1 MENNFSKIKNYI
13 LELGLNISLEKED
26 DQILVI
32 QDENLG
38 IKSLVIGCADPI
50 LIMEQYILDVK
61 NANKEVFQE
70 LLQKNRDI
78 VHGAFV
84 LDETGGKVIFRDTLQ
99 IENLDKNELE
109 GSINSL
115 TMLLSEYGSKL
126 IEFSKN

>member
-38 IKSLVIGCADPI
+38 IKNLVIGCADPI
-50 LIMEQYILDVK
+50 LIMEQHILDVK

>member
-1 MENNFSKIKNYI
+1 MDNNFTKIKNYI
-13 LELGLNISLEKED
+13 LELGFNISLEKEE
-26 DQILVI
+26 DQVFVI
-32 QDENLG
+32 QDENIG
-38 IKSLVIGCADPI
+38 IKNLVIGCADPI
-50 LIMEQYILDVK
+50 LIIEQFILDIKVGS
-61 NANKEVFQE
+61 KEIFQE

-84 LDETGGKVIFRDTLQ
+84 LNETGEKVIFRDTLQ

-115 TMLLSEYGSKL
+115 TLLLSEYGGRL

>member
-38 IKSLVIGCADPI
+38 IKNLVIGCADPI

>member
-38 IKSLVIGCADPI
+38 IKNLVIGCADPI

-61 NANKEVFQE
+61 KCEQRSFSGTPS
-70 LLQKNRDI
+70 KKPRHCSWSFCSGRNR
-78 VHGAFV
+78 
-84 LDETGGKVIFRDTLQ
+84 R
-99 IENLDKNELE
+99 
-109 GSINSL
+109 
-115 TMLLSEYGSKL
+115 
-126 IEFSKN
+126 

>member
-32 QDENLG
+32 QNENLG
-38 IKSLVIGCADPI
+38 IKNLVIGCADPI

-61 NANKEVFQE
+61 NENKEIFQE

>member
-38 IKSLVIGCADPI
+38 IKNLVIGCADPI

-61 NANKEVFQE
+61 NANQEVFQE